1 MNLQENK
8 VINGK
13 QIRTSNSD
21 FSPIAELWGGVM
33 VEKPAGDIFA
43 VYSNYA
49 SDFTGEYDL
58 LVGTSDWDEEKSTE
72 IEAGEYLVF
81 TVDNT
86 NHKGVEEV
94 WQEIWARDSELQRAY
109 KTDFEWYHTNGKIEV
124 YISI

>member
-8 VINGK
+8 VITGK
-13 QIRTSNSD
+13 QIRASNSD
-21 FSPIAELWGGVM
+21 FSPIAELWGEVM

-58 LVGTSDWDEEKSTE
+58 LVGTCDWDEEKTTE

-86 NHKGVEEV
+86 SHKGVAEV
-94 WQEIWARDSELQRAY
+94 WHEIWARDSELQRAY

>member
-13 QIRTSNSD
+13 QIRASNSD
-21 FSPIAELWGGVM
+21 FSPIAELWGEVM

-58 LVGTSDWDEEKSTE
+58 LVGTSDWDEEKSTV

-81 TVDNT
+81 TADNT
-86 NHKGVEEV
+86 SHKGVAEV
-94 WQEIWARDSELQRAY
+94 WHEIWARDSELQRAY

>member
-8 VINGK
+8 VITGK
-13 QIRTSNSD
+13 QIRASNSD
-21 FSPIAELWGGVM
+21 FSPIAELWGEVM

-58 LVGTSDWDEEKSTE
+58 LVGTCDWDEEKTTE

-81 TVDNT
+81 TVANT

>member
-8 VINGK
+8 VITGK
-13 QIRTSNSD
+13 QIRASNSD
-21 FSPIAELWGGVM
+21 FSPIAELWGEVM

-58 LVGTSDWDEEKSTE
+58 LVGTCDWDEEKTTE

-86 NHKGVEEV
+86 SHKGVAEV
-94 WQEIWARDSELQRAY
+94 WHEIWARDSELQRTY

>member
-1 MNLQENK
+1 MKLQENK

-21 FSPIAELWGGVM
+21 FSPIAELWGEVM

-58 LVGTSDWDEEKSTE
+58 LVGTSDWDEEKNTE

-86 NHKGVEEV
+86 NHKSVAEV

>member
-1 MNLQENK
+1 MKLQENK

-13 QIRTSNSD
+13 QMRTSNSD
-21 FSPIAELWGGVM
+21 FSPIAELWGEVM

-58 LVGTSDWDEEKSTE
+58 LVGTSDWDEEKNTE

-86 NHKGVEEV
+86 NNKGVAEV

>member
-1 MNLQENK
+1 MKLQENK

-21 FSPIAELWGGVM
+21 FSPIAELWGEVM

-58 LVGTSDWDEEKSTE
+58 LVGTSDWDEEKIQKLKLE
-72 IEAGEYLVF
+72 
-81 TVDNT
+81 N
-86 NHKGVEEV
+86 
-94 WQEIWARDSELQRAY
+94 
-109 KTDFEWYHTNGKIEV
+109 
-124 YISI
+124 ISCLL